1 MSDDTDH
8 AIGPAAPEQSFR
20 RTQAERRAE
29 SQQRILDAAILTIG
43 EKGSIRTSLADV
55 GEAAGYSRGL
65 PAHLFGNK
73 DNLIVAAAQ
82 SLMLTPPSNTL
93 FAVATSGGVAEML
106 RMLREWFLIAK
117 DQPQVTRG
125 IMVLW
130 SEGLTGDLAARLP
143 ELHRL
148 LQTIDQAGRSRLR
161 DFLRHSASCGEL
173 RDDVDIETQPVLIIG
188 AVQGIL
194 WQWMISPD
202 AFDLMK
208 TADAYLGAL
217 RRTLCVTK

>member
-8 AIGPAAPEQSFR
+8 AIRAAAPELSFR

-130 SEGLTGDLAARLP
+130 SEGLTGDLASRLP

-148 LQTIDQAGRSRLR
+148 LQTIDQAGRSR
-161 DFLRHSASCGEL
+161 LRHSASCGEL

-194 WQWMISPD
+194 WQWMISPY

-217 RRTLCVTK
+217 RRTLYVTK